1 MFTEGKKIAD
11 YTVDDFILDNY
22 NPDPAIKAEMAV

>member
-1 MFTEGKKIAD
+1 MTTGKKWNEYILE
-11 YTVDDFILDNY
+11 DFILNNY